1 MAENLFFENLFSG
14 LNLKPKMLDQYPDQ
28 NSFMEYAKQK
38 LADAYATGSADKVEA
53 VDKALAGRL
62 RNYQLLSE
70 YENERQAVLNR
81 ARQYGQERKERERA
95 AYEQENA
102 ERLANFKGLMAGPIT
117 NVREVGPAGY
127 QPGYQGGMDFAS
139 LQDMVPPPPDNKYAK
154 SLLDGLN
161 QGSQKA
167 KEQNRTSTLGFFSDA
182 REGVSSLFGDIGSGL
197 GDVLTSPFVKRL
209 LAIMARPEFQ
219 STEGISAGI
228 VNAAYGLAQDEAKAA
243 EKAMQ
248 QQRLDN
254 EAIRQAFFDKLRIEE
269 AERAERREE
278 RAEQKAGE
286 TKYRILTANQE
297 TKLISRAK
305 QIKEV
310 ADFVDANSATLYGR
324 NILRKDLPS
333 STDLYVDLVRTATEK
348 MDEEKIPFDKAI
360 RMLVREMQ
368 QPSTT
373 SKVPQKQQNV
383 DPAGTVKKPR

>member
-139 LQDMVPPPPDNKYAK
+139 LQGMLPPPPTNKASSIVDA
-154 SLLDGLN
+154 SLDTG
-161 QGSQKA
+161 QQIA
-167 KEQNRTSTLGFFSDA
+167 RDQNRASTQGFFSDA
-182 REGVSSLFGDIGSGL
+182 REGVSSLLGGL
-197 GDVLTSPFVKRL
+197 GDALSSPFAQRI

-219 STEGISAGI
+219 DPRGISAGI
-228 VNAAYGLAQDEAKAA
+228 VNAAAGLRQDEIAAAKLQREEQKLANEAA
-243 EKAMQ
+243 QLQFLNKLRLAEARRGERSLQLKEEEAAKTKGTALPTSKEYIANVEKLVKRLGEDYISKESKILGPSKSDMAKEITVEAMSLVASSGNTKTIRQ
-248 QQRLDN
+248 AIEEVL
-254 EAIRQAFFDKLRIEE
+254 AIRQ
-269 AERAERREE
+269 
-278 RAEQKAGE
+278 
-286 TKYRILTANQE
+286 
-297 TKLISRAK
+297 
-305 QIKEV
+305 
-310 ADFVDANSATLYGR
+310 GR
-324 NILRKDLPS
+324 SPN
-333 STDLYVDLVRTATEK
+333 
-348 MDEEKIPFDKAI
+348 
-360 RMLVREMQ
+360 
-368 QPSTT
+368 STT
-373 SKVPQKQQNV
+373 TAPQSAR
-383 DPAGTVKKPR
+383 PGVKERG